1 MKLFQFTLC
10 LLVNICLT
18 LASNSSES
26 IDIEKS
32 SNETAV
38 EEPSTID
45 FDVGYNIL
53 EHLDTDLSR
62 GVEFSMQEVATF
74 NYSFTNNENVNVS
87 VIGVAG
93 TVISTPDGYQV
104 ANITEQSIGPVEV
117 GVNKTV
123 NFQAGV
129 QLILPEGT
137 FYMLPV
143 LNVIKDEEPLKVGIR
158 PLLITVNPPPLSFF
172 NPSFLS
178 VQILLGLLIAGATYA
193 FMTFN
198 KSETKRRPVKNA
210 KPVIVDQ
217 SWLPD
222 NYKKAEKHEN

>member
-1 MKLFQFTLC
+1 MRFFQLALF
-10 LLVNICLT
+10 LLVNAFLT
-18 LASNSSES
+18 FAKDSPES
-26 IDIEKS
+26 VAIERS

-38 EEPSTID
+38 EEPATID

-74 NYSFTNNENVNVS
+74 NYSFTNNEKVNVS
-87 VIGVAG
+87 VVGVAG

-104 ANITEQSIGPVEV
+104 ANITEQSIGPVPI
-117 GVNKTV
+117 GVNETA

-129 QLILPEGT
+129 QLVLPEGN

-143 LNVIKDEEPLKVGIR
+143 LNVMKGGEPLRVGIR

-178 VQILLGLLIAGATYA
+178 VQILLGLLVAGATYA
-193 FMTFN
+193 FITFN
-198 KSETKRRPVKNA
+198 KPETKRRPVKNA
-210 KPVIVDQ
+210 KPAVVDQ

-222 NYKKAEKHEN
+222 TYKKTEKR